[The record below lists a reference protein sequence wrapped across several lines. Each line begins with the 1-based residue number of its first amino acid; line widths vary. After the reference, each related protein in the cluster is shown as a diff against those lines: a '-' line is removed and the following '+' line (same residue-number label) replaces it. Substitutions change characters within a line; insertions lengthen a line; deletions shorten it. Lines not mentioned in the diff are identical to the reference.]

1 VLERCTSDDKE
12 ETSGAKQLNS
22 RQRRQRARKD
32 EFHRKK
38 REAAEGQQTT
48 EAKTQPPKPPPPPPK
63 PRRPPPPPP
72 PSSGS
77 QAPPKTPSSKST
89 ESGSSGDVKGDRS
102 GKREAAQ
109 ADIGSPSTTTALIE
123 HSTAAKDADVNAKS
137 RSGKSKKK
145 LRFEKQ
151 VTLDSAAVQ
160 TTWAEMQ
167 SNEQRSDPQGFA
179 AIGSSGMV
187 LVNAALFESLLGEE
201 PGFLSHG

>member
-1 VLERCTSDDKE
+1 VLERGTSEDKE
-12 ETSGAKQLNS
+12 ETSGEKKLNS
-22 RQRRQRARKD
+22 RQRRARARKD
-32 EFHRKK
+32 EFHRKR
-38 REAAEGQQTT
+38 RESAEGQQAAA
-48 EAKTQPPKPPPPPPK
+48 AKPQPPQPPPRPPKPPPPPP
-63 PRRPPPPPP
+63 P
-72 PSSGS
+72 PSSDS
-77 QAPPKTPSSKST
+77 RVAPTTPASKTT
-89 ESGSSGDVKGDRS
+89 AGHSGGDAKGDRG
-102 GKREAAQ
+102 GKREAAR

-151 VTLDSAAVQ
+151 VTLDPAAVQ

-201 PGFLSHG
+201 PGFLSHGQ